1 MESIFM
7 VTYLLNG
14 EDISQYVS
22 QLVVKYNYKK
32 KIKNKKKKNKKINII
47 IQIKYYKFK

>member
-1 MESIFM
+1 M

-32 KIKNKKKKNKKINII
+32 KNKKKKQKDQYHNSN
-47 IQIKYYKFK
+47 